1 MNEPRSCC
9 GSEENEDVSRSDVRN
24 FYSKAAVSAQ
34 ESLCC
39 PTQYDSKDLSHIPK
53 EVLKIS
59 YGCGSPV
66 GRANLREG
74 EVMVDLGSGG
84 GIDCFIAARHVG
96 KTGRVYGIDMT
107 EEMLGIARK
116 NATLVAENLGYN
128 NIEFRQGYLESIP
141 IDDSSVDLVTSN
153 CVINLS
159 TDKDEVFGEIHR
171 ILKPGGRFMISD
183 IISDKEARKKAER
196 AASLAENEEPKEET
210 PTSYDRMKS
219 TTGRTLV
226 SIEESSFEVDLG
238 ESEVKKGGKIIAASK
253 ALDDILEELE
263 TDLLMADMGHDA
275 VVDVMNALRASIIGA
290 RINRKADLSE
300 VIDQALR
307 NALLKLLEAGY
318 WDFDKTVKSFLAQ
331 GKPVS
336 IMMVGVNGTGKTT
349 TSAKLAHRLTQNGY
363 SVVLAAA
370 DTFRAGAIDQLAN
383 HAERLGVRC
392 IHSQRGGDASAIARD
407 AYESAKARGEDIVII
422 DTAGRMQNKTKLAR
436 MRY

>member
-24 FYSKAAVSAQ
+24 FYSKAAVSVQ

-53 EVLKIS
+53 EVLEIS

-74 EVMVDLGSGG
+74 EVMLDLGSGG

-171 ILKPGGRFMISD
+171 ILKPGGRFMTSD
-183 IISDKEARKKAER
+183 IISDKEVPEAMQNNKELWGECVSGALTLNKFLGYAEKSR
-196 AASLAENEEPKEET
+196 FKGLRVQKDYLWKEVEGIKFY
-210 PTSYDRMKS
+210 SY
-219 TTGRTLV
+219 T
-226 SIEESSFEVDLG
+226 IEGCKHVP
-238 ESEVKKGGKIIAASK
+238 SK
-253 ALDDILEELE
+253 
-263 TDLLMADMGHDA
+263 
-275 VVDVMNALRASIIGA
+275 N
-290 RINRKADLSE
+290 
-300 VIDQALR
+300 
-307 NALLKLLEAGY
+307 
-318 WDFDKTVKSFLAQ
+318 KSFCSSLLATYA
-331 GKPVS
+331 GPFE
-336 IMMVGVNGTGKTT
+336 
-349 TSAKLAHRLTQNGY
+349 
-363 SVVLAAA
+363 SV
-370 DTFRAGAIDQLAN
+370 TFQETVYPMG
-383 HAERLGVRC
+383 
-392 IHSQRGGDASAIARD
+392 IAV
-407 AYESAKARGEDIVII
+407 EINE
-422 DTAGRMQNKTKLAR
+422 DTAQLLSSHSYAGQFIITNPTTEKPAEPESPCCG
-436 MRY
+436 

>member
-9 GSEENEDVSRSDVRN
+9 DNEENEDVSRSDVRD

-53 EVLKIS
+53 EVLEIS

-74 EVMVDLGSGG
+74 EVMLDLGSGG

-107 EEMLGIARK
+107 EEMLGVARK

-183 IISDKEARKKAER
+183 IISDKEVPEAMQNNKELWGECVSGALTLNKFLSYAKKNRFQGLRVQKDYLWKEVEGSKFYSYTIEGCKHVPSENKSFCSSLLATYAGPFESVTFQGTVYPVGIAVEINEDTAQLLASHPYAGQIIITNPTTEKPAE
-196 AASLAENEEPKEET
+196 P
-210 PTSYDRMKS
+210 
-219 TTGRTLV
+219 
-226 SIEESSFEVDLG
+226 ESSCCG
-238 ESEVKKGGKIIAASK
+238 
-253 ALDDILEELE
+253 
-263 TDLLMADMGHDA
+263 
-275 VVDVMNALRASIIGA
+275 
-290 RINRKADLSE
+290 
-300 VIDQALR
+300 
-307 NALLKLLEAGY
+307 
-318 WDFDKTVKSFLAQ
+318 
-331 GKPVS
+331 
-336 IMMVGVNGTGKTT
+336 
-349 TSAKLAHRLTQNGY
+349 
-363 SVVLAAA
+363 
-370 DTFRAGAIDQLAN
+370 
-383 HAERLGVRC
+383 
-392 IHSQRGGDASAIARD
+392 
-407 AYESAKARGEDIVII
+407 
-422 DTAGRMQNKTKLAR
+422 
-436 MRY
+436 

>member
-24 FYSKAAVSAQ
+24 FYSKAAVSVQ

-53 EVLKIS
+53 EVLEIS

-74 EVMVDLGSGG
+74 EVMLDLGSGG

-183 IISDKEARKKAER
+183 IISDKEVPEAMQNNKELWGECVSGALTLNKFLSYAKKNRFQGLRVQKDYLWKEVEG
-196 AASLAENEEPKEET
+196 SKFYSYTIEGCKHVPSEN
-210 PTSYDRMKS
+210 
-219 TTGRTLV
+219 
-226 SIEESSFEVDLG
+226 
-238 ESEVKKGGKIIAASK
+238 
-253 ALDDILEELE
+253 
-263 TDLLMADMGHDA
+263 
-275 VVDVMNALRASIIGA
+275 
-290 RINRKADLSE
+290 
-300 VIDQALR
+300 
-307 NALLKLLEAGY
+307 
-318 WDFDKTVKSFLAQ
+318 KSFCSSLLATYAGPFESVTFQ
-331 GKPVS
+331 GTVYPV
-336 IMMVGVNGTGKTT
+336 G
-349 TSAKLAHRLTQNGY
+349 
-363 SVVLAAA
+363 
-370 DTFRAGAIDQLAN
+370 
-383 HAERLGVRC
+383 
-392 IHSQRGGDASAIARD
+392 IAV
-407 AYESAKARGEDIVII
+407 EINE
-422 DTAGRMQNKTKLAR
+422 DTAQLLASHP
-436 MRY
+436 YAGQIIITNPTIEKPAEPESPCCG

>member
-24 FYSKAAVSAQ
+24 FYSKAAVSVQ

-53 EVLKIS
+53 EVLEIS

-74 EVMVDLGSGG
+74 EVMLDLGSGG

-116 NATLVAENLGYN
+116 NATLVAENLGYS

-183 IISDKEARKKAER
+183 IISDKEVPEAMQNNKELWGECVSGALTLNKFLSYAKKNRFQGLRVQKDYLWKEVEGSKFYSYTIEGCKHVPSENKSFCSSLLATYAGPFESVTFQGTVYPVGIAVEINEDTAQLLASHSYTGQIIITNPTTEKPAE
-196 AASLAENEEPKEET
+196 P
-210 PTSYDRMKS
+210 
-219 TTGRTLV
+219 
-226 SIEESSFEVDLG
+226 ESSCCG
-238 ESEVKKGGKIIAASK
+238 
-253 ALDDILEELE
+253 
-263 TDLLMADMGHDA
+263 
-275 VVDVMNALRASIIGA
+275 
-290 RINRKADLSE
+290 
-300 VIDQALR
+300 
-307 NALLKLLEAGY
+307 
-318 WDFDKTVKSFLAQ
+318 
-331 GKPVS
+331 
-336 IMMVGVNGTGKTT
+336 
-349 TSAKLAHRLTQNGY
+349 
-363 SVVLAAA
+363 
-370 DTFRAGAIDQLAN
+370 
-383 HAERLGVRC
+383 
-392 IHSQRGGDASAIARD
+392 
-407 AYESAKARGEDIVII
+407 
-422 DTAGRMQNKTKLAR
+422 
-436 MRY
+436 

>member
-24 FYSKAAVSAQ
+24 FYSKAAVSVQ

-53 EVLKIS
+53 EVLEIS

-74 EVMVDLGSGG
+74 EVMLDLGSGG

-159 TDKDEVFGEIHR
+159 TDKDEVFGDIHR

-183 IISDKEARKKAER
+183 IISDKEVPEAMQNNKELWGECVSGALTLNKFLSYAKKNRFQGLRVQKDYLWKEVEGSKFYSYTIEGCKHVPSENKSFCSSLLATYAGPFESVTFQGTVYPVGIAVEINEDTAQLLASHSYTGQIIITNPTTEKPAE
-196 AASLAENEEPKEET
+196 P
-210 PTSYDRMKS
+210 
-219 TTGRTLV
+219 
-226 SIEESSFEVDLG
+226 ESSCCG
-238 ESEVKKGGKIIAASK
+238 
-253 ALDDILEELE
+253 
-263 TDLLMADMGHDA
+263 
-275 VVDVMNALRASIIGA
+275 
-290 RINRKADLSE
+290 
-300 VIDQALR
+300 
-307 NALLKLLEAGY
+307 
-318 WDFDKTVKSFLAQ
+318 
-331 GKPVS
+331 
-336 IMMVGVNGTGKTT
+336 
-349 TSAKLAHRLTQNGY
+349 
-363 SVVLAAA
+363 
-370 DTFRAGAIDQLAN
+370 
-383 HAERLGVRC
+383 
-392 IHSQRGGDASAIARD
+392 
-407 AYESAKARGEDIVII
+407 
-422 DTAGRMQNKTKLAR
+422 
-436 MRY
+436 

>member
-24 FYSKAAVSAQ
+24 FYSKAAVSVQ

-53 EVLKIS
+53 EVLEIS

-74 EVMVDLGSGG
+74 EVMLDLGSGG

-116 NATLVAENLGYN
+116 NATLVAENLGYS

-183 IISDKEARKKAER
+183 IISDKEVPEAMQNNKELWGECVSGALTLNKFLSYAKKNRFQGLRVQKDYLWKEVEGSKFYSYTIEGCKHVPSKNKSFCSSLLATYAGPFESVTFQGTVYPVGIAVEINEDTAQLLASHSYTGQIIITNPTTEKPAE
-196 AASLAENEEPKEET
+196 P
-210 PTSYDRMKS
+210 
-219 TTGRTLV
+219 
-226 SIEESSFEVDLG
+226 ESSCCG
-238 ESEVKKGGKIIAASK
+238 
-253 ALDDILEELE
+253 
-263 TDLLMADMGHDA
+263 
-275 VVDVMNALRASIIGA
+275 
-290 RINRKADLSE
+290 
-300 VIDQALR
+300 
-307 NALLKLLEAGY
+307 
-318 WDFDKTVKSFLAQ
+318 
-331 GKPVS
+331 
-336 IMMVGVNGTGKTT
+336 
-349 TSAKLAHRLTQNGY
+349 
-363 SVVLAAA
+363 
-370 DTFRAGAIDQLAN
+370 
-383 HAERLGVRC
+383 
-392 IHSQRGGDASAIARD
+392 
-407 AYESAKARGEDIVII
+407 
-422 DTAGRMQNKTKLAR
+422 
-436 MRY
+436 